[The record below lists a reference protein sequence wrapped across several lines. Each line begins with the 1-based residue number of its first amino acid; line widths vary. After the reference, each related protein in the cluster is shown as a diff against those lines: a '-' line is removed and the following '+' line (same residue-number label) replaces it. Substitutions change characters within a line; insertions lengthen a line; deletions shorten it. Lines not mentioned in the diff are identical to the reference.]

1 MGGVAVKF
9 VVSPNSSIELPGVK
23 VPGLRTQF
31 GVLLPAVLALIP
43 VRPIGVDVLLPESA
57 ITSTAAFLTAVG
69 KFTVTVPEVPVA
81 VARKAYIK
89 KQSFPE
95 QTQELFD
102 AALVVIRVAEPPD
115 SGFAPLV
122 LATVAVR
129 VAPLLSSSA
138 VTRMS
143 SVCPAVAVMALLTS
157 DDKFPALLPMLAAA
171 NVAVMPSKTSGLGT
185 TCAAGLPF

>member
-1 MGGVAVKF
+1 VGGVAVKF

-23 VPGLRTQF
+23 VPLRFQF
-31 GVLLPAVLALIP
+31 GELLLPELIP
-43 VRPIGVDVLLPESA
+43 VRPMGVDVLLPESA

-69 KFTVTVPEVPVA
+69 KVTVTVPEVPVA

-95 QTQELFD
+95 QTQELLD

-129 VAPLLSSSA
+129 ALPPLSSSA

-143 SVCPAVAVMALLTS
+143 SVCPAVAVT
-157 DDKFPALLPMLAAA
+157 
-171 NVAVMPSKTSGLGT
+171 AVL
-185 TCAAGLPF
+185 

>member
-23 VPGLRTQF
+23 VPLRFQF
-31 GVLLPAVLALIP
+31 GELLLPEAIP
-43 VRPIGVDVLLPESA
+43 VRPMGVDVLLPESA

-69 KFTVTVPEVPVA
+69 KVTVIVPAVPVA

-95 QTQELFD
+95 QTQEMLD
-102 AALVVIRVAEPPD
+102 PALVVIRVADPPD

-129 VAPLLSSSA
+129 ALPLLLSSSA

-143 SVCPAVAVMALLTS
+143 SVCPGAVPVTLLLIS
-157 DDKFPALLPMLAAA
+157 EFKFPALAPKAPAA
-171 NVAVMPSKTSGLGT
+171 NLALTPSKTSGLGA
-185 TCAAGLPF
+185 TCATGLPF

>member
-1 MGGVAVKF
+1 MGGVTVKF
-9 VVSPNSSIELPGVK
+9 VVSPNSSIELPGVSG
-23 VPGLRTQF
+23 PPLRIQF
-31 GVLLPAVLALIP
+31 GELLPAMLALIP
-43 VRPIGVDVLLPESA
+43 VRPIGLPVVLLPESA

-69 KFTVTVPEVPVA
+69 KVTVTVPAVPVA

-95 QTQELFD
+95 QTQELLD
-102 AALVVIRVAEPPD
+102 PALVVIKVAEPPD

-129 VAPLLSSSA
+129 ALPLLSSSA

-143 SVCPAVAVMALLTS
+143 SVCPAVAVTVVL
-157 DDKFPALLPMLAAA
+157 
-171 NVAVMPSKTSGLGT
+171 
-185 TCAAGLPF
+185 